1 MSMRID
7 KLIIILFAGLLL
19 GACSSSSDDVEGGNS
34 GIGKKIELSFSVP
47 DYTLNMTNG
56 TAASVKSITR
66 AGTVT
71 PGSAA
76 EREITNLYVFLFPT
90 NSSQVLIKYYI
101 KMVITAKKFLYKYL

>member
-1 MSMRID
+1 MRID
-7 KLIIILFAGLLL
+7 KLMIILFAGLLL
-19 GACSSSSDDVEGGNS
+19 GACSSSSEDAEGSYS
-34 GIGKKIELSFSVP
+34 GKEKKIELSFSVP

-56 TAASVKSITR
+56 TPASVKSITR

-101 KMVITAKKFLYKYL
+101 SSELL